1 MTIEELK
8 QYQHL
13 QGEVRFWQKEL
24 EKTMQKSYVKTPQLT
39 GLPGSKTLPDPT
51 AQRAIEEGEILQTI
65 RMMQR
70 RSARML
76 REIAAFI
83 KEVEDPLVRAII
95 YGRYIKG
102 MTWNQLAATIGGK
115 NTPDSLRKMHNR
127 YFRRQ

>member
-76 REIAAFI
+76 REIASYI

-102 MTWNQLAATIGGK
+102 MTWNQLASAIGGK
-115 NTPDSLRKMHNR
+115 NTPDSLRKIHNR

>member
-24 EKTMQKSYVKTPQLT
+24 EKTMQKSYVRSPQLT
-39 GLPGSKTLPDPT
+39 GMPGAKRLADLT
-51 AQRAIEEGEILQTI
+51 AQRAIEEGEILNTI

-76 REIAAFI
+76 QEIVAFV
-83 KEVEDPLVRAII
+83 KEVEDPLLRAVI

-102 MTWNQLAATIGGK
+102 MTWNQLANTIGGK
-115 NTPDSLRKMHNR
+115 NTPDGLRKLHNR